1 MRFFWRLVA
10 FSFTGLALGLAGPA
24 DGYAQMPAGP
34 MQMGPVPV
42 GQTDPKAKQQ
52 LVSDVQGGEHERAP
66 VYSLVRLNNLDFG
79 GSSAGQ
85 RTFWDF
91 NARVGTDENRVSLKS
106 EGTAIRGRTR
116 DADVQLLYDRPISD
130 FFDFQVGVRH
140 VLEPANRTYFAVGV
154 EGVAQYFFDT
164 EATLFVSEKGQVSAR
179 VKGGLDIAIT
189 RTIYTKPALEL
200 DLYAANDRRT
210 DQYTGGLSRL
220 SLQTR
225 YEVTRQ
231 FTPYVEVG
239 WERIF
244 GQNGAQARRRGEGI
258 DNLYAVVGLRLWY

>member
-1 MRFFWRLVA
+1 MKAASWPLVA
-10 FSFTGLALGLAGPA
+10 LGLALGFGVPA
-24 DGYAQMPAGP
+24 SSLAQMAP
-34 MQMGPVPV
+34 MQMDPVQA
-42 GQTDPKAKQQ
+42 GQTDPKGKQQ
-52 LVSDVQGGEHERAP
+52 LASDIQGGEHERAP
-66 VYSLVRLNNLDFG
+66 IYSLVRLNNLDLG

-140 VLEPANRTYFAVGV
+140 VLEPANRTYFAIGV

-179 VKGGLDIAIT
+179 VKGGLDIAIA

-200 DLYAANDRRT
+200 DLYAARDRKT

-244 GQNGAQARRRGEGI
+244 GQNGAKARRRGEGI